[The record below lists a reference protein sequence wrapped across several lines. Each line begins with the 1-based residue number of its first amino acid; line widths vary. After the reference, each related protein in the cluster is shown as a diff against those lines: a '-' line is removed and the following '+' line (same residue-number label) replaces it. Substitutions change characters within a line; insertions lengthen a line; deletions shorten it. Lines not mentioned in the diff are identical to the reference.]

1 MSLVAAPVRTPAQ
14 PGPGP
19 TPEALLKALDL
30 TLARRI
36 RGMFP
41 GDHRA
46 LERGGGLELAAL
58 RPYEPGDDVRSIDW
72 NATARTGITHVQV
85 HVPER
90 AVTAWVLLDLSPSM
104 AFGTADRRKADVAE
118 GVALAVGH
126 LTAQRGNRVGAV
138 TFGGPDDLRL
148 PPAAGRKGLLR
159 LLAAARRPIAIDA
172 SRATGATSPA
182 KALEFVGRVG
192 QARGLV
198 VLVSDFRG
206 PRDWSVALAT
216 AARRHEVIAVEIQ
229 DPRESELPDLGEL
242 TLIDPETGRQV
253 RADTSSR
260 RLRERFASAAA
271 AERASLAA
279 DLARAGVRHIVLST
293 SGSWLRDFAGQL
305 RLLGIR
311 P

>member
-1 MSLVAAPVRTPAQ
+1 MSGVTGAAGVRPRVARAGPRCRARRTPAQ

-36 RGMFP
+36 RGCSRATTERSSAVVASSSRPCGRTSRATTCARSTGMRPP
-41 GDHRA
+41 G
-46 LERGGGLELAAL
+46 
-58 RPYEPGDDVRSIDW
+58 PDV
-72 NATARTGITHVQV
+72 THVRV

-104 AFGTADRRKADVAE
+104 TFGTADRRKADVAE

-126 LTAQRGNRVGAV
+126 LTAQRGNRVGVV

-159 LLAAARRPIAIDA
+159 LLAAARRPIALDP
-172 SRATGATSPA
+172 SRVTGATSPA

-206 PRDWSVALAT
+206 PRDWSVALA
-216 AARRHEVIAVEIQ
+216 
-229 DPRESELPDLGEL
+229 G
-242 TLIDPETGRQV
+242 GR
-253 RADTSSR
+253 
-260 RLRERFASAAA
+260 AAA
-271 AERASLAA
+271 
-279 DLARAGVRHIVLST
+279 
-293 SGSWLRDFAGQL
+293 
-305 RLLGIR
+305 
-311 P
+311 